1 MRWASATNLSN
12 DGSDVSE
19 SNTSV
24 ALRVKIRK
32 ASLTGMG
39 TLESDSLFK
48 SSLLR
53 QHLLLPLGHVDCSIL
68 GLQGVMIKASY
79 CYEGFNVVCPCNV
92 VDDVGI
98 LVNAVIVHCGD
109 LSPP

>member
-1 MRWASATNLSN
+1 MRCASATNLSN

-39 TLESDSLFK
+39 TSDSDSFFK

-53 QHLLLPLGHVDCSIL
+53 QHLLLPLAHVDCSIL
-68 GLQGVMIKASY
+68 SIQSVMIKASF
-79 CYEGFNVVCPCNV
+79 CYEGFNVECSYDFI
-92 VDDVGI
+92 DDVGKLWSAGI
-98 LVNAVIVHCGD
+98 
-109 LSPP
+109 

>member
-24 ALRVKIRK
+24 ALRVKTRK

-53 QHLLLPLGHVDCSIL
+53 QHLLLPLGHVGCSML

-79 CYEGFNVVCPCNV
+79 CYEGFNAVCPYYV
-92 VDDVGI
+92 IDDVGI
-98 LVNAVIVHCGD
+98 LIDRGYSLETSV
-109 LSPP
+109 LS